1 MKKNKAFFFDRD
13 GILNKAIIKDNKPY
27 SPRNIK
33 ELVLN
38 LELVEFIQKLKE
50 KRFKI
55 IIITNQPDIKYGKL
69 NRYTLN
75 IINSVIIKKFFI
87 DDIFICDHGKSE
99 NCECRKPKPGLL
111 KKASEKWNID
121 LKRSYFIGDRWKD
134 IEAGEVMGCNTIF
147 IDYNYNEIKP
157 KCYSYEFK
165 NISSMIK
172 HIKKIL

>member
-13 GILNKAIIKDNKPY
+13 GILNKAIMKDNKPF
-27 SPRNIK
+27 SPRSIK

-38 LELVEFIQKLKE
+38 LELVEFIEKLKE
-50 KRFKI
+50 KEFKI

-75 IINSVIIKKFFI
+75 IINSVIKKKFLI
-87 DDIFICDHGKSE
+87 DDILICDHGKYE

-121 LKRSYFIGDRWKD
+121 LNKSYLIGDRWKD
-134 IEAGEVMGCNTIF
+134 IEAGTIMGCNTIF

-157 KCYSYEFK
+157 KCYSYKFK

-172 HIKKIL
+172 HINKVL

>member
-13 GILNKAIIKDNKPY
+13 GILNKAIIKNNRPY

-33 ELVLN
+33 EIALN
-38 LELVEFIQKLKE
+38 LELVKFIKKLKE
-50 KRFKI
+50 KKFKI
-55 IIITNQPDIKYGKL
+55 IIITNQPDIKSGKL
-69 NRYTLN
+69 NRHTLK
-75 IINSVIIKKFFI
+75 IINTVIIKKFFV
-87 DDIFICDHGKSE
+87 DDIFICTHGKSE

-121 LKRSYFIGDRWKD
+121 IKNSYFIGDRWKD

-157 KCYSYEFK
+157 KYYSYKFK
-165 NISSMIK
+165 NISSMIE
-172 HIKKIL
+172 HMKKVL